1 MKTTFKLL
9 MFVFAIHGAA
19 LAQVVPAATGPAAV
33 PPGGRSLEYAV
44 RYSQTAQFG
53 TSFSTLQTSS
63 GSGSLTF
70 INASERTP
78 FTAEY
83 SGGYTWTLTGP
94 AFESGQF
101 QRLFMTQAIDWKKW
115 KLMLSDDASYL
126 PQSPITGFTGIPG
139 IGEPIGVTS
148 TAPAS
153 SQSILNL
160 STHVVENNASGIL
173 EYDPT
178 KATAI
183 SVGGGSVLLR
193 YPNGDGLQ
201 TNTVLGD
208 ATIVHSLNARDS
220 LSATFQI
227 LNFTY
232 PDYLVTFQTKS
243 GLIGYEHKWTRNLTT
258 NFAAGPELLTSS
270 SVPTSLDVT
279 VNASIN
285 YLLRFSSLGLSY
297 VRGTNGGSGYLFG
310 AKINTATGNF
320 QKEFGPEWTLGLT
333 GGYQETDD
341 LADSGATKGIF
352 AGSEVTRRFDR
363 NIIVFANYT
372 ATTQSSTAA
381 LPANALNQLIN
392 MISFGVGYSP
402 LPKRLR
408 Q

>member
-193 YPNGDGLQ
+193 YPDGDGLR
-201 TNTVLGD
+201 NKYCLGRRD
-208 ATIVHSLNARDS
+208 HCALSECARFAFRH
-220 LSATFQI
+220 L
-227 LNFTY
+227 
-232 PDYLVTFQTKS
+232 PDPELYLP
-243 GLIGYEHKWTRNLTT
+243 GLPRHFRNQFRAHWIERKWTRNLTT

-279 VNASIN
+279 VNAYIN

-352 AGSEVTRRFDR
+352 AGSE
-363 NIIVFANYT
+363 
-372 ATTQSSTAA
+372 
-381 LPANALNQLIN
+381 
-392 MISFGVGYSP
+392 
-402 LPKRLR
+402 
-408 Q
+408 